1 MNCRDVLER
10 GAVACVECGTRVG
23 MRNGNADTA
32 GSVASCTPATN
43 PSANRNTLTYKE
55 DRNSRSFEASLTDSA
70 MQGVAGVL
78 QDVFTRAGARPP
90 VITRHERQPDVIE
103 VRGQLPPPSGQEE
116 ESVPPTPPANQ
127 PNADVHADRP
137 RLLKLF
143 TVEGERIEL
152 EDLRLKAKSA
162 RDYYSRLTWLFLYAQ
177 EILLQRS
184 STPRSELVAAL
195 TAAKVYDGNC
205 RFWLTQQVGFK
216 VVEEE
221 RMKLNMSGRESAV
234 KVLNEA
240 LDANVEDKWNP
251 DTKPAKAKPLK
262 KSSK

>member
-1 MNCRDVLER
+1 MPSNLGESRRAAPLGTECVNLGLPEQSYPNMFLQYTMFKRLSRRFHEISMNCPSCEMLLAERGFYCQACGSQARCMNCRDVLER

-43 PSANRNTLTYKE
+43 PSANRNTLKYKE

-116 ESVPPTPPANQ
+116 ECLPLPPGLRQ
-127 PNADVHADRP
+127 
-137 RLLKLF
+137 
-143 TVEGERIEL
+143 TV
-152 EDLRLKAKSA
+152 K
-162 RDYYSRLTWLFLYAQ
+162 
-177 EILLQRS
+177 
-184 STPRSELVAAL
+184 
-195 TAAKVYDGNC
+195 
-205 RFWLTQQVGFK
+205 TQLAVG
-216 VVEEE
+216 
-221 RMKLNMSGRESAV
+221 
-234 KVLNEA
+234 
-240 LDANVEDKWNP
+240 
-251 DTKPAKAKPLK
+251 
-262 KSSK
+262 